1 MPLLGARADTTME
14 ISSLSSLTKLAS
26 SFTRWN
32 KYLTASRTLSSNHF
46 NPLKT
51 ELKMLIWIEL
61 VNVPYF
67 FMFPEEWV
75 NPPETLA
82 VKQSFSAPPYLSK
95 DIHTVLLFLL
105 FVLFFPFFP
114 PFPPFL
120 FSFLSFTFNESPGCS
135 RRRKGSEQWNHL

>member
-1 MPLLGARADTTME
+1 MPLLGARADTMG
-14 ISSLSSLTKLAS
+14 ISSLSSLTKLVS

-51 ELKMLIWIEL
+51 ELKMLIWIEF

-67 FMFPEEWV
+67 FMFPKEWV

-95 DIHTVLLFLL
+95 DIHTVFLFLLFLL
-105 FVLFFPFFP
+105 FFPFLP
-114 PFPPFL
+114 PFCFPFCHL
-120 FSFLSFTFNESPGCS
+120 HLMKVQVVRGEEKDLSNEII
-135 RRRKGSEQWNHL
+135 